1 MMNTDVSSL
10 NHTVTETKEWLDD
23 LVAAGPFEVEQ
34 QAYSHLR
41 AVLHSLRDRL
51 TVEEAVH
58 FAAQLPMLIRGFY
71 YEGWR
76 PALAPN
82 EETTP
87 GEFFASVRESLNDQL
102 TGDEELRESTEAVL
116 KLLVNRVQPGQI
128 RHVRAQLPEELQ
140 ELWSDAPT

>member
-1 MMNTDVSSL
+1 MMKTEISAL
-10 NHTVTETKEWLDD
+10 NHTLEETEAWLED
-23 LVAAGPFEVEQ
+23 LVERGPFENEK

-58 FAAQLPMLIRGFY
+58 LAAQVPMLVRGFY

-82 EETTP
+82 EEQDRS
-87 GEFFASVRESLNDQL
+87 EFFDIIRESLDAQAATDQDL
-102 TGDEELRESTEAVL
+102 QASTRAVFD
-116 KLLVNRVQPGQI
+116 LLAARLPEGQI
-128 RHVRAQLPEELQ
+128 NHVRTQLPEELQ
-140 ELWSDAPT
+140 GLWS